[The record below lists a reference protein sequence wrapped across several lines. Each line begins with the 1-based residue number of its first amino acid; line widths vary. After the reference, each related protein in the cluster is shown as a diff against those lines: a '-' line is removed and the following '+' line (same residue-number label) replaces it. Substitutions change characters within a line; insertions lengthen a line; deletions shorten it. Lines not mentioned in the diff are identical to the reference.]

1 MAADASGN
9 MLKGL
14 DPLLGPDLLRLLR
27 AMGHGDEIV
36 VADANFPAAS
46 IARRLVRAD
55 GIEAPR
61 LVAAI
66 VSVLPLDDFVPAA
79 AFRMQVVDEPDEI
92 PLITGHFA
100 RALAAGGYHG
110 PIEPIERF
118 VFYERAK
125 AAFAVVA
132 TGETR
137 LYGNLIL
144 KKGVI
149 RPGQN

>member
-1 MAADASGN
+1 MATRSWSPTPISPPRAS
-9 MLKGL
+9 
-14 DPLLGPDLLRLLR
+14 
-27 AMGHGDEIV
+27 
-36 VADANFPAAS
+36 PAAS
-46 IARRLVRAD
+46 SAPTGSRR
-55 GIEAPR
+55 APGRGHR
-61 LVAAI
+61 LGPAVGRFR
-66 VSVLPLDDFVPAA
+66 PRRGVPHAG
-79 AFRMQVVDEPDEI
+79 VDEPDEI